1 MATFDPSKLTPEELR
16 LYYIGK
22 GQPAPL
28 DPSTLDPESQRLY
41 NIGQA
46 QAQYVATGTGDSNT
60 SVSTQDPAA
69 EQVVSNEQTV
79 AADVAKTGDNITSVS
94 DQDPAAA
101 TADQNVVN
109 ASEDGIAYNKDGVVI
124 DPNNE
129 PGVPVGNPNGVVNVD
144 EDGIAYNANNQRI
157 DPDTGE
163 VISQGGAGIKVDTR
177 VNSPEDV
184 AAGKASAQGQGATQ
198 NISNFNQFPD
208 WRVRITLAPSAQYL
222 YNANPPGILAPLKQT
237 NGVIFPYNPQIS
249 VSYAASY
256 EQSDIAHSNY
266 KLQFYKNSSIGD
278 ISITGDFTAQDT
290 TEANYLLAVIHFF
303 RTVTKMFYGQDQSPK
318 NGTPPPLVYLSGY
331 GAYQF
336 DNHPMLISNFTM
348 NLPTDVD
355 YIRTGSFSNAGAV
368 GFNLASYAPK
378 LNTYVAPLQRL
389 LGASLNPGGLFGAPN
404 FSNLGA
410 NKDITYVPTKMS
422 IQLTAIPVVTRNDIS
437 NNFSVREYATGALL
451 RGSKRGTGGGG
462 IW

>member
-1 MATFDPSKLTPEELR
+1 MADDNTTVPLEDPALTEPVITPL
-16 LYYIGK
+16 GD
-22 GQPAPL
+22 GDNNTTVSNQDPAAEQS
-28 DPSTLDPESQRLY
+28 STNAEAAASEGL
-41 NIGQA
+41 G
-46 QAQYVATGTGDSNT
+46 VGDSNT
-60 SVSTQDPAA
+60 SVSPSQDPAA
-69 EQVVSNEQTV
+69 EQ
-79 AADVAKTGDNITSVS
+79 ADN
-94 DQDPAAA
+94 
-101 TADQNVVN
+101 NVVN
-109 ASEDGIAYNKDGVVI
+109 VDSDGFAYNKAGEVI
-124 DPNNE
+124 DPASD
-129 PGVPVGNPNGVVNVD
+129 PGIISSNPNGVVNVD
-144 EDGIAYNANNQRI
+144 SDGIAYNASGQI
-157 DPDTGE
+157 VDPDTGD
-163 VISQGGAGIKVDTR
+163 VISQGGAGIRVDTQ
-177 VNSPEDV
+177 VNSPIDQ

-208 WRVRITLAPSAQYL
+208 WRVRVTLAPSAQYL
-222 YNANPPGILAPLKQT
+222 YNANPNGILAPLKQT

-256 EQSDIAHSNY
+256 EQADITHSNY
-266 KLQFYKNSSIGD
+266 KLQFYKNSSVGD
-278 ISITGDFTAQDT
+278 VSITGDFTAQDT

-303 RTVTKMFYGQDQSPK
+303 RTVTKMFYGQDKSPL

-336 DNHPMLISNFTM
+336 DNHPMLITSFNM

-389 LGASLNPGGLFGAPN
+389 LGASLNPGGLMGAPN

-410 NKDITYVPTKMS
+410 NKDVTYVPTKMS
-422 IQLTAIPVVTRNDIS
+422 VQITAIPVVTRNDIS
-437 NNFSVREYATGALL
+437 NNFSVRDYATGALL

>member
-1 MATFDPSKLTPEELR
+1 MSINPNPVNPAT
-16 LYYIGK
+16 
-22 GQPAPL
+22 
-28 DPSTLDPESQRLY
+28 DPELPQIPSE
-41 NIGQA
+41 
-46 QAQYVATGTGDSNT
+46 VASGFYDNTPVDATSDPALTEPAITALGDGDNNTTVSN
-60 SVSTQDPAA
+60 QDPAA
-69 EQVVSNEQTV
+69 EQTSVNAEATASEGLGV
-79 AADVAKTGDNITSVS
+79 GDNNTTVS
-94 DQDPAAA
+94 PSQDPAAEQ
-101 TADQNVVN
+101 ADSRIVNVDG
-109 ASEDGIAYNKDGVVI
+109 DGIAYNRAGQVI
-124 DPNNE
+124 DPDSDAAIQQ
-129 PGVPVGNPNGVVNVD
+129 GVVANVD
-144 EDGIAYNANNQRI
+144 EDGIAYDSAGNRIQTESNASAAASPGAYMTERA
-157 DPDTGE
+157 DT
-163 VISQGGAGIKVDTR
+163 Q
-177 VNSPEDV
+177 EDA
-184 AAGKASAQGQGATQ
+184 AAGKASAQSQGAAQ

-249 VSYAASY
+249 VNYAASY
-256 EQSDIAHSNY
+256 EQQDIAHSNY
-266 KLQFYKNSSIGD
+266 KLQFYKNSSVGD

-290 TEANYLLAVIHFF
+290 SEANYLLAVIHFF

-318 NGTPPPLVYLSGY
+318 PGTPPPLVYLSGY

-336 DNHPMLISNFTM
+336 DNHPMLISSFNM

-389 LGASLNPGGLFGAPN
+389 LGAKLNPGGLFGAPS
-404 FSNLGA
+404 FSNLGV
-410 NKDITYVPTKMS
+410 NKDVTYVPTKMS

-437 NNFSVREYATGALL
+437 NNFSVRDYATGSLL